1 MEALVELPRPEYIP
15 VRLTERVGWAL
26 DETLG
31 ADLDEHFAHDD
42 HLVTAELAELQ
53 RHKARLAALEARLI
67 ERWDSRKS
75 WAADGSK
82 SASSALAREGGLSA
96 GSAKALVG
104 RARKLRTMPVT
115 ARALAAGAIST
126 DQVDLLCKANQEWR
140 DARFAEHERMLVR
153 HCRRLRYPYARKVVD
168 YWCQRADALAA
179 EHDATTRYSSRY
191 ASTATTLGG
200 EVVLHG
206 VLDAVGGSAFCD
218 ELQRLERA
226 LYLDDRKTGNARTIR
241 QRRAD
246 ALVEM
251 AHRSRTSPPNGLR
264 PRPLITFLVG
274 EQSFAKMC
282 ELAEGTVITPGQV
295 VPHLADAEI
304 ERIVFDGPDRVMGVS
319 RRRAFTGALRRAIE
333 VRDRHCRHLSGCDE
347 SAKDCDVDHITPRSE
362 GGFTSQPNGRLLCP
376 THNRHPHKRDP
387 RPPPGSP

>member
-1 MEALVELPRPEYIP
+1 
-15 VRLTERVGWAL
+15 
-26 DETLG
+26 
-31 ADLDEHFAHDD
+31 
-42 HLVTAELAELQ
+42 
-53 RHKARLAALEARLI
+53 
-67 ERWDSRKS
+67 
-75 WAADGSK
+75 
-82 SASSALAREGGLSA
+82 
-96 GSAKALVG
+96 
-104 RARKLRTMPVT
+104 
-115 ARALAAGAIST
+115 
-126 DQVDLLCKANQEWR
+126 
-140 DARFAEHERMLVR
+140 MLVR

-191 ASTATTLGG
+191 ASTAITLGG

-206 VLDAVGGSAFCD
+206 VLDAVGGSAFRD

-226 LYLDDRKTGNARTIR
+226 LYLDDQKTGNARTIR